1 MNTASQ
7 PQKRI
12 LVRVI
17 KHLPLGLLVET
28 DKHQYGESP
37 GAQRSGEAPGAQRS
51 GVVRVREISWDENKR
66 LNWRSLYPPGW
77 SGWAVLT
84 GDRQG
89 QNPEYSL
96 RLAES
101 DPWDNLPET
110 FDKNQVYEGIVTGVV
125 SYGAFIEL
133 ASGLTGLLHKSQ
145 LPAWVNTPPIDLF
158 WPGDRVRVA
167 IRQVER
173 EARRLSL
180 GLPPLSPPPDEGKLP
195 KKAARGLGGG
205 PRSEAER
212 EGGNY
217 VAMLD
222 EFLNSGAPRQHILLV
237 EDEPEQQKAARNWL
251 THVGQRVDT
260 AENAEKALSLLEI
273 SRPNLALIDVGLPG
287 MSGTDLA
294 GRILETWPGVRV
306 VIATDWARQESLAG
320 ILDTLRGRGVEL
332 YPKPLLPEDLI
343 AMLRQGNSP
352 AGNLPAVS
360 TSSPPENAGRATT
373 ASSGD
378 SRPGISLA
386 DPPAGQSK
394 NSIHGLLRQ
403 ARRHLGFEQAIL
415 FEFDPI
421 HRATSIRD
429 RSGEGVIEKNA
440 LASLVYSPVRDV
452 AEDGETVVVPEI
464 EARDR
469 DRFRYL
475 LELNPTLQ
483 SCIGVPVR
491 AETQSNFALL
501 LLGKH
506 PRPISKEQR
515 IYAEAMAQ
523 SIGALLE
530 QQSFN
535 EKSILIQR
543 TALIGHLTRAM
554 THEINNLVGPLA
566 ARLDNLQTNLAKL
579 DRHPNPAEVRQRRD
593 TLLDGAFNDT
603 RHIIQ
608 RIINTT
614 RMFGRITAKSKH
626 EILRVDEIIR
636 ETIHLLRDTS
646 DRAHVQVVF
655 NPPEQMLVIRSQ
667 AAAFEQIL
675 LNIMLNAIQQIAE
688 TRPGSGGWAQVR
700 IDKQVNPVEAGFFR
714 ILVEDNGPGIHA
726 RLWGKVFEAG
736 YTTRHD
742 GSGIGL
748 YISRNLVEEMGGRIF
763 ITESSILG
771 GTTFALEI
779 PLQL

>member
-1 MNTASQ
+1 MKKISQ
-7 PQKRI
+7 AQERI
-12 LVRVI
+12 QIKVI
-17 KHLPLGLLVET
+17 KHLPLGLLVEIEN
-28 DKHQYGESP
+28 DQHGEVP
-37 GAQRSGEAPGAQRS
+37 EAQRSGI
-51 GVVRVREISWDENKR
+51 VRVREISWDDNKR
-66 LNWRSLYPPGW
+66 QNWRNLYPPGW
-77 SGWAVLT
+77 NGWAVLT

-101 DPWDNLPET
+101 DPWDEIPET

-133 ASGLTGLLHKSQ
+133 SSGLTGLLHKSQ
-145 LPAWVNTPPIDLF
+145 LPTWVNTPPIDLF
-158 WPGDRVRVA
+158 WPGDRARVV
-167 IRQVER
+167 IREIKR
-173 EARRLSL
+173 EERRLSL
-180 GLPPLSPPPDEGKLP
+180 GLPPLSSPPNEGNLP
-195 KKAARGLGGG
+195 QKAARGLGQNGD
-205 PRSEAER
+205 
-212 EGGNY
+212 Y

-222 EFLNSGAPRQHILLV
+222 EFLNSGAPRQQILLV
-237 EDEPEQQKAARNWL
+237 EDEPEQQNAAKNWL
-251 THVGQRVDT
+251 THVGQRVDV
-260 AENAEKALSLLEI
+260 AESAEKALSLLEI
-273 SRPNLALIDVGLPG
+273 SRPSLALIDVGLPG

-294 GRILETWPGVRV
+294 GRILQAWPDVRV
-306 VIATDWARQESLAG
+306 VIATDWARQETLAEV
-320 ILDTLRGRGVEL
+320 LDDLRKQGVEL

-343 AMLRQGNSP
+343 AMLQRGNSP
-352 AGNLPAVS
+352 AANLSTVS
-360 TSSPPENAGRATT
+360 GQNP
-373 ASSGD
+373 
-378 SRPGISLA
+378 RPGISLSN
-386 DPPAGQSK
+386 PPGGQSK
-394 NSIHGLLRQ
+394 NSIHELLRK

-429 RSGEGVIEKNA
+429 RSGEGIIEKSA

-452 AEDGETVVVPEI
+452 AEGEETVIMPEI
-464 EARDR
+464 EPRDH

-475 LELNPTLQ
+475 LELNPTLEC
-483 SCIGVPVR
+483 CIGVP
-491 AETQSNFALL
+491 AQANMQFNFALF

-515 IYAEAMAQ
+515 IYAEAIAQ
-523 SIGALLE
+523 AIGTLLE

-579 DRHPNPAEVRQRRD
+579 EKHPDPARRD
-593 TLLDGAFNDT
+593 TLLNGAFNDT
-603 RHIIQ
+603 RQIIQ

-614 RMFGRITAKSKH
+614 RMFGRITAKGKH

-667 AAAFEQIL
+667 AAAFEQVL
-675 LNIMLNAIQQIAE
+675 LNMMLNAVQQITE
-688 TRPGSGGWAQVR
+688 TRPGSGGWVQVR
-700 IDKQVNPVEAGFFR
+700 LDERVNPVEAGFFR
-714 ILVEDNGPGIHA
+714 LLVEDNGPGIHA
-726 RLWGKVFEAG
+726 RLWDKVFEAG

-748 YISRNLVEEMGGRIF
+748 YISRNLVEEMGGRIY
-763 ITESSILG
+763 IQESSILG

-779 PLQL
+779 PSQL

>member
-1 MNTASQ
+1 MSKPPQ
-7 PQKRI
+7 PQERI
-12 LVRVI
+12 PIRVI
-17 KHLPLGLLVET
+17 KHLPLGLLIET
-28 DKHQYGESP
+28 GSHQQGI
-37 GAQRSGEAPGAQRS
+37 A
-51 GVVRVREISWDENKR
+51 RVRELSWDENKR
-66 LNWRSLYPPGW
+66 QNWRSLYPPGW
-77 SGWAVLT
+77 RGWAILT
-84 GDRQG
+84 SNKQG

-96 RLAES
+96 RLTES
-101 DPWDNLPET
+101 DPWDEIPEIL
-110 FDKNQVYEGIVTGVV
+110 DKNQVYEGIVTGVV

-145 LPAWVNTPPIDLF
+145 LPAWVTAPPIDLF
-158 WPGDRVRVA
+158 WPGDRARVV
-167 IRQVER
+167 IREVKR
-173 EARRLSL
+173 EERRLSL
-180 GLPPLSPPPDEGKLP
+180 GLPPLSSPPNEGSLP
-195 KKAARGLGGG
+195 QKAARGLGQSGDY
-205 PRSEAER
+205 A
-212 EGGNY
+212 
-217 VAMLD
+217 AMLD
-222 EFLNSGAPRQHILLV
+222 EFLKSNAPRQHILLV
-237 EDEPEQQKAARNWL
+237 EDEPEQQKAAKNWL
-251 THVGQRVDT
+251 THVGQRVD
-260 AENAEKALSLLEI
+260 AVENAEKALRLLEI

-294 GRILETWPGVRV
+294 RRILQTWPGVRV
-306 VIATDWARQESLAG
+306 AIATDWARQETLSDV
-320 ILDTLRGRGVEL
+320 LDDLRRQGVEL
-332 YPKPLLPEDLI
+332 YPKPLLPEDLV
-343 AMLRQGNSP
+343 AMLQNKSSP
-352 AGNLPAVS
+352 AGSLPAVS
-360 TSSPPENAGRATT
+360 TQN
-373 ASSGD
+373 SG
-378 SRPGISLA
+378 PGISLVE
-386 DPPAGQSK
+386 PPGRQTK

-429 RSGEGVIEKNA
+429 RSGEGILEKSA
-440 LASLVYSPVRDV
+440 LAALVYSPARDV
-452 AEDGETVVVPEI
+452 AEDGEAVVMPEI
-464 EARDR
+464 EPRDH

-475 LELNPTLQ
+475 LELNPTLE
-483 SCIGVPVR
+483 SCIGVPVH
-491 AETQSNFALL
+491 AEMQPKFALF

-515 IYAEAMAQ
+515 IYAEAIAQ

-566 ARLDNLQTNLAKL
+566 ARLDNLQNNLAKL
-579 DRHPNPAEVRQRRD
+579 EKHPDPARRD
-593 TLLDGAFNDT
+593 ILLNTAFNDT
-603 RHIIQ
+603 RQIIQ

-614 RMFGRITAKSKH
+614 RMFGRITAKGKN

-667 AAAFEQIL
+667 AAAFEQVLLNIL
-675 LNIMLNAIQQIAE
+675 LNAVQQIAE
-688 TRPGSGGWAQVR
+688 TRPGRGGWVQAR
-700 IDKQVNPVEAGFFR
+700 IDERVKPVEAGFFR
-714 ILVEDNGPGIHA
+714 LLIEDNGPGIHA
-726 RLWGKVFEAG
+726 QLWDKVFEAG

-748 YISRNLVEEMGGRIF
+748 YISRSLVEEMGGRIYVQ
-763 ITESSILG
+763 ESSILG

>member
-1 MNTASQ
+1 MSKTAQ

-12 LVRVI
+12 QVRVV

-28 DKHQYGESP
+28 DNHQRGI
-37 GAQRSGEAPGAQRS
+37 A
-51 GVVRVREISWDENKR
+51 RVREISWDENKR
-66 LNWRSLYPPGW
+66 QNWRSLYLPGW
-77 SGWAVLT
+77 SGWAVLM
-84 GDRQG
+84 GGRPG

-101 DPWDNLPET
+101 DPWDDLPET

-145 LPAWVNTPPIDLF
+145 LPAWVETPPIDLF
-158 WPGDRVRVA
+158 WPGDRARVT

-180 GLPPLSPPPDEGKLP
+180 GLPPLSSPPEAGKLP
-195 KKAARGLGGG
+195 PKAARGLGERGG
-205 PRSEAER
+205 CET
-212 EGGNY
+212 
-217 VAMLD
+217 MLD
-222 EFLNSGAPRQHILLV
+222 EFLRSGAPRQRILLV
-237 EDEPEQQKAARNWL
+237 EDEPEQRKAVENWL
-251 THVGQRVDT
+251 TRVGQRVD
-260 AENAEKALSLLEI
+260 AVESAEKALRLLEI
-273 SRPNLALIDVGLPG
+273 SQPDLALIDVGLPG

-294 GRILETWPGVRV
+294 ERILNSWPGARV
-306 VIATDWARQESLAG
+306 LIATDWARQESLAE
-320 ILDTLRGRGVEL
+320 ILDKLRERGVEL

-343 AMLRQGNSP
+343 AMLQGRSSP
-352 AGNLPAVS
+352 AVNLPAVS
-360 TSSPPENAGRATT
+360 RQNL
-373 ASSGD
+373 
-378 SRPGISLA
+378 RPGISLA
-386 DPPAGQSK
+386 EPPGSRSK
-394 NSIHGLLRQ
+394 NSIHGLLQQ
-403 ARRHLGFEQAIL
+403 ARRYLGFEQAIL

-429 RSGEGVIEKNA
+429 RSGEGALEKNA
-440 LASLVYSPVRDV
+440 LPSLAFSPARDV
-452 AEDGETVVVPEI
+452 AEDGDVIIMPEI

-475 LELNPTLQ
+475 LELNPTLE
-483 SCIGVPVR
+483 SCIGVPAR
-491 AETQSNFALL
+491 ADTQPNFALF
-501 LLGKH
+501 LLGER
-506 PRPISKEQR
+506 PRPITKEQR
-515 IYAEAMAQ
+515 IYAEAIAQ

-530 QQSFN
+530 QHYFN

-543 TALIGHLTRAM
+543 AALIGHLTRAM

-579 DRHPNPAEVRQRRD
+579 EKNPNPARRD
-593 TLLDGAFNDT
+593 TLLQNAFDDT
-603 RHIIQ
+603 RQIIQ

-614 RMFGRITAKSKH
+614 RMFGRITAKGKH

-646 DRAHVQVVF
+646 DRARAQVVF
-655 NPPEQMLVIRSQ
+655 NPPGQMLVIRSQ
-667 AAAFEQIL
+667 AAAFEQVLLNIL
-675 LNIMLNAIQQIAE
+675 LNAVQQIAE

-700 IDKQVNPVEAGFFR
+700 LDEQVNPVEAGFFR

-726 RLWGKVFEAG
+726 RLWDKVFEAG
-736 YTTRHD
+736 YTTRQD

-748 YISRNLVEEMGGRIF
+748 YISRNLAEELGGRLYIA
-763 ITESSILG
+763 ESCILG

-779 PLQL
+779 PCQL